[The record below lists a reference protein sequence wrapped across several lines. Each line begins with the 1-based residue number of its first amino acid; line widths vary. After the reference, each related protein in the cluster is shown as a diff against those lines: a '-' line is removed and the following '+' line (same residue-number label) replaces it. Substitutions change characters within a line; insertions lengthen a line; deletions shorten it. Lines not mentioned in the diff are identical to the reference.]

1 MKITGDLHTHTTYSH
16 SHGKGTMENNVRRA
30 LELGLKKI
38 SITDHGSGHL
48 FYGVKKEKWREIR
61 QEADRLKEK
70 YPQIEIE
77 LGVEAN
83 IISMDG
89 TIDVEGEQWEL
100 LDVVNVGYH
109 YGVGVKKLS
118 DVFGYYLLNLLA
130 KGFPI
135 LRAKAKKLNTR
146 ALLLAME
153 KYDIHMITH
162 PGAKIPVDIR
172 QIAEKA
178 AKKKILL
185 EINAH
190 HEHLSVK
197 DLKVAMEY
205 PVSFAI
211 NSDAHESGHVG
222 LVEDG
227 VKIALEAGLDADRIV
242 NMERD

>member
-1 MKITGDLHTHTTYSH
+1 MKISGDWHTHTVY
-16 SHGKGTMENNVRRA
+16 SHGKGSMEDNVLSA
-30 LELGLKKI
+30 LEQGLKKI
-38 SITDHGSGHL
+38 SITDHGSGHV
-48 FYGVKKEKWREIR
+48 FYGVKKHRWAEMRK
-61 QEADRLKEK
+61 EADRLKKK
-70 YPQIEIE
+70 YPQIQIE

-89 TIDVEGEQWEL
+89 SIDVGPDQWKL
-100 LDVVNVGYH
+100 MDVVNVGYH

-130 KGFPI
+130 KGFPA
-135 LRAKAKKLNTR
+135 LRGRAKKCNTR
-146 ALLLAME
+146 AMILAME

-162 PGAKIPVDIR
+162 PGAKVPVDIR

-178 AKKKILL
+178 AQKNVLL

-190 HEHLSVK
+190 HGHLTLK

-211 NSDAHESGHVG
+211 NSDAHESRHVG
-222 LVEDG
+222 MVEDG